1 MAYHSES
8 QSNPVRQSIMASCNI
23 IGLPNHKRHIISS
36 HRDMRYAQAGN
47 MTSDSVNAQS
57 GKNRDMP
64 KQAIWHPNSVKRRER
79 QKPRYAQACNMT
91 FEFGKR
97 PEWLKTEICPSR
109 QYVTPAHAVDIEFG
123 KRPERQKPRY
133 AQAGNMTSE
142 FGKRP
147 EWQKPKQ
154 AIWHSNSVNAQS
166 G

>member
-1 MAYHSES
+1 MLVRVTS
-8 QSNPVRQSIMASCNI
+8 QKWHERKGKRVKTYSVTEICPSRQYDI
-23 IGLPNHKRHIISS
+23 
-36 HRDMRYAQAGN
+36 
-47 MTSDSVNAQS
+47 
-57 GKNRDMP
+57 
-64 KQAIWHPNSVKRRER
+64 
-79 QKPRYAQACNMT
+79 
-91 FEFGKR
+91 EFGKR

-154 AIWHSNSVNAQS
+154 AI
-166 G
+166 